1 MVEQGY
7 NVKGFKN
14 RMIKIVFLDG
24 KAVTGK
30 FLNQNPYEMYLETAN
45 IPLLCVFK
53 HSIKYMYEVTEETD

>member
-24 KAVTGK
+24 KAITGK
-30 FLNQNPYEMYLETAN
+30 FLNQNTYEMYLETAN
-45 IPLLCVFK
+45 IPMESL
-53 HSIKYMYEVTEETD
+53 